1 MTLFEGRVAL
11 KPVLYPWAEDFIKS
25 FWHSSWTP
33 DEFNFK
39 SDLSQFKSEL
49 APEEQ
54 QIIVRT
60 LSAIAQIEVAVKSFW
75 GKLGEN
81 FPHPE
86 ISDLGFVLANTE
98 VVHGMAYR
106 KLLDVLGLDNIY
118 AENLKEDVVKG
129 RVEYLRKHLKKVY
142 KDDHKQY
149 VYSLI
154 LFSIFIENVSLFSQ
168 FYIIQHFNRFK
179 NVLKDTSNQV
189 NYTQL
194 EEKQHFQVGVTLI
207 NTLRAENPELFDTDL
222 ECRILEEVAASI
234 DAEGKI
240 VDWILGDYEVPHLN
254 ARIVKAYITNRMNDS
269 LEAVGF
275 ERVLTTDAEALE
287 EAFWF
292 IEEEN
297 ANKKV
302 DFFHKRPTDYAKN
315 HRTYDLEE
323 LF

>member
-1 MTLFEGRVAL
+1 MGLFEGQVAL
-11 KPVLYPWAEDFIKS
+11 KPDLYPWAKEFINT
-25 FWHSSWTP
+25 FWHAFWTP

-39 SDLSQFKSEL
+39 SDLSQFKTEL
-49 APEEQ
+49 NPEEQ
-54 QIIVRT
+54 QVIVRT
-60 LSAIAQIEVAVKSFW
+60 LSAIAQIEIAVKSFW

-81 FPHPE
+81 LPHPS

-98 VVHGMAYR
+98 VIHGMAYR
-106 KLLDVLGLDNIY
+106 KLLDVLGLDAIFE
-118 AENLKEDVVKG
+118 ENLKEDVVRG
-129 RVEYLRKHLKKVY
+129 RVDYLRKYLRKVY
-142 KDDHKQY
+142 KDDRKQY
-149 VYSLI
+149 VYALI
-154 LFSIFIENVSLFSQ
+154 LFSIFVENVSLFSQ

-194 EEKQHFQVGVTLI
+194 EEKQHFQVGVKII
-207 NTLRAENPELFDTDL
+207 NTLREEYPELFDTDL

-240 VDWILGDYEVPHLN
+240 VDWILGSYDVPHLN

-275 ERVLTTDAEALE
+275 ERVLTTDKEALD

-315 HRTYDLEE
+315 NKTYSVDE

>member
-1 MTLFEGRVAL
+1 MGLFEGQVAL
-11 KPVLYPWAEDFIKS
+11 KPDHYPWAKEFINT
-25 FWHSSWTP
+25 FWHAFWTP

-39 SDLSQFKSEL
+39 SDLSQFKTEL
-49 APEEQ
+49 NPEEQ
-54 QIIVRT
+54 QVIVRT
-60 LSAIAQIEVAVKSFW
+60 LSAIAQIEIAVKSFW

-81 FPHPE
+81 LPHPS

-98 VVHGMAYR
+98 VIHGMAYR
-106 KLLDVLGLDNIY
+106 KLLDVLGLDAIFE
-118 AENLKEDVVKG
+118 ENLKEDVVRG
-129 RVEYLRKHLKKVY
+129 RVDYLRKYLRKVY
-142 KDDHKQY
+142 KDDRKQY
-149 VYSLI
+149 VYALI
-154 LFSIFIENVSLFSQ
+154 LFSIFVENVSLFSQ

-194 EEKQHFQVGVTLI
+194 EEKQHFQVGVKII
-207 NTLRAENPELFDTDL
+207 NTLREEYPELFDTDL

-240 VDWILGDYEVPHLN
+240 VDWILGSYDVPHLN

-275 ERVLTTDAEALE
+275 ERVLTTDKEALD

-315 HRTYDLEE
+315 NKTYSVDE